1 MTKKKIFRLVHLYL
15 GLISGLIVFVEA
27 VTGCCWVFQEEIKAL
42 SSPKMQ
48 VALLDT
54 SKITPSQAKSIAAA
68 EYPDKAIHGV
78 VFPGQKDAPLEVIFY
93 QAEPRFYY
101 SLFLHPNT
109 GTIIGQEDHLR
120 GFFAFILDG
129 HISLWLPRKIGGT
142 IVAYGTL
149 IFFISI
155 ITGLILWWPKNQQ
168 KAIKQRFLLDW
179 KNKTRWRRKNFDL
192 HTVLGF
198 YVSAFAIV
206 FVITGLTMSIPWFGY
221 LYYKAVG
228 GEKELAFKIP
238 ENLSATPELPQEAPA
253 LDRLPELMKE
263 KYPNA
268 KEIEIHYPHSDSA
281 SIYVEVVK
289 SEGLFYNAD
298 FVFYDQ
304 YSLEEINTASIY
316 GKFENADNSDKLLR
330 LSYDLHIGTLYG
342 IWTKILMFLAS
353 LVVASMPVTGL
364 LIYLG
369 RKKKSAIQKTT
380 SQFASA
386 H

>member
-1 MTKKKIFRLVHLYL
+1 MAKKKVFRLVHLYL

-27 VTGCCWVFQEEIKAL
+27 VTGCCWVFQEEIKAISTQEL
-42 SSPKMQ
+42 TVQVLDSSR
-48 VALLDT
+48 
-54 SKITPSQAKSIAAA
+54 ITPSQAKTIAMS

-78 VFPGQKDAPLEVIFY
+78 VFPRQADAPLEVIFY

-109 GTIIGQEDHLR
+109 GAIIAREDHLQ

-155 ITGLILWWPKNQQ
+155 ITGLILWWPRNQK
-168 KAIKQRFLLDW
+168 KAIKQRFVLDW
-179 KNKTRWRRKNFDL
+179 KDTTRWRRKNFDL

-238 ENLSATPELPQEAPA
+238 ENLSTTPEAPQEAQA
-253 LDRLPELMKE
+253 MDFLPELMEE
-263 KYPNA
+263 KYPDIQ
-268 KEIEIHYPHSDSA
+268 EIEIHYPHSDSA

-304 YSLEEINTASIY
+304 YSLEEISTASIY
-316 GKFENADNSDKLLR
+316 GKYENADNSDKLLR

-353 LVVASMPVTGL
+353 LVVASMPVTGV

-369 RKKKSAIQKTT
+369 RKKKAAPIKTVSELATAI
-380 SQFASA
+380 
-386 H
+386 